1 MILFLAGINVVIEH
15 TLASS
20 ACKFVP
26 TGNVALPLVRAF
38 MDDLNLMSSLV
49 SGAPYLLDRCVKALS
64 WAVMY
69 FRVDKSHSI
78 VIVRGKSMNTTPFYV
93 PEPSTPSDF
102 TNYIPSIHS
111 VPVKF
116 LGRIINGSLTGRNS
130 IDELQQKL
138 VLGLNTINKSSYKGT
153 QKLWMLQHLLI
164 PRIQWSLLIYEISI
178 SQASFLE
185 KKIWHLEMTK
195 YSQFNNRLEF
205 LFFGFSMPLTYKK
218 PNIYSQIF

>member
-1 MILFLAGINVVIEH
+1 MVIEH

-116 LGRIINGSLTGRNS
+116 LG
-130 IDELQQKL
+130 
-138 VLGLNTINKSSYKGT
+138 
-153 QKLWMLQHLLI
+153 
-164 PRIQWSLLIYEISI
+164 
-178 SQASFLE
+178 
-185 KKIWHLEMTK
+185 
-195 YSQFNNRLEF
+195 
-205 LFFGFSMPLTYKK
+205 
-218 PNIYSQIF
+218 